1 MNKPEYIHIVD
12 ELRALSDHQKQ
23 IDLPRFFK
31 TGPGE
36 YGEGD
41 KFLGVVVPD
50 IRVVAMRH
58 REASMTLLA
67 DLMQSE
73 WHEVRMCALTIMVLQ
88 VKKNDDAKRK
98 AILEFY
104 LTQTERINNWD
115 LVDLSAPAVVG
126 GYLHNHPDERTL
138 LYRLAESPLLWDNR
152 IAVVANL
159 TLIKYGEFE
168 DILKL
173 AAYYI
178 NKEERLHDL
187 MQKAIGWMLREV
199 GKRDETT
206 LVAFLNECASIAP
219 RTTLRYA
226 IEKFSPERRKE
237 FMTRSK

>member
-1 MNKPEYIHIVD
+1 MNEYNQIVD
-12 ELRALSDHQKQ
+12 ELRTLSDPQKQ

-41 KFLGVVVPD
+41 KFLGVVVPN
-50 IRVVAMRH
+50 IREVAKRH
-58 REASMTLLA
+58 KDAPIELLA
-67 DLMQSE
+67 ELMQSE
-73 WHEVRMCALTIMVLQ
+73 WHEVRMCALAIMVYQ
-88 VKKNDDAKRK
+88 VKKKDDAKHK
-98 AILEFY
+98 AMLEFY
-104 LTQTERINNWD
+104 LTQTTRMNNWD

-126 GYLHNHPDERTL
+126 EYLHNHPEEHNL

-152 IAVVANL
+152 IAVVSNL

-178 NKEERLHDL
+178 NKDEKLHDL

-199 GKRDETT
+199 GKRDEAT
-206 LVAFLNECASIAP
+206 LVSFLNEFATKMP

-237 FMTRSK
+237 FMMR

>member
-1 MNKPEYIHIVD
+1 MNEYNQIVD
-12 ELRALSDHQKQ
+12 ELRTLSDPQKQ

-41 KFLGVVVPD
+41 KFLGVVVPN
-50 IRVVAMRH
+50 IREVAKRH
-58 REASMTLLA
+58 KDAPIELLA
-67 DLMQSE
+67 ELMQSE
-73 WHEVRMCALTIMVLQ
+73 WHEVRMCALAIMVYQ
-88 VKKNDDAKRK
+88 VKKKDDAKHK
-98 AILEFY
+98 AMLEFY
-104 LTQTERINNWD
+104 LTQTTRMNNWD

-126 GYLHNHPDERTL
+126 EYLHNHPEEHNL

-152 IAVVANL
+152 IAVVSNL

-178 NKEERLHDL
+178 NKDEKLHDL

-199 GKRDETT
+199 GKRDEAT
-206 LVAFLNECASIAP
+206 LVSFLNEFATKMP

-226 IEKFSPERRKE
+226 IEKFSPEKRKE
-237 FMTRSK
+237 FMKR

>member
-1 MNKPEYIHIVD
+1 MNEYNQIVD
-12 ELRALSDHQKQ
+12 ELRTLSDPQKQ

-41 KFLGVVVPD
+41 KFLGVVVPN
-50 IRVVAMRH
+50 IREVAKRH
-58 REASMTLLA
+58 KDAPIELLA
-67 DLMQSE
+67 ELMQSE
-73 WHEVRMCALTIMVLQ
+73 WHEVRMCALAIMVYQ
-88 VKKNDDAKRK
+88 VKKKDDAKHK
-98 AILEFY
+98 AMLEFY
-104 LTQTERINNWD
+104 LTQTTRMNNWD

-126 GYLHNHPDERTL
+126 EYLHNHPEERNL
-138 LYRLAESPLLWDNR
+138 LYRLADSPLLWDNR
-152 IAVVANL
+152 IAVVSNL

-178 NKEERLHDL
+178 NKDEKLHDL

-199 GKRDETT
+199 GKRDEAT
-206 LVAFLNECASIAP
+206 LVSFLNEFATKMP

-237 FMTRSK
+237 FMKR

>member
-1 MNKPEYIHIVD
+1 MNEYTQIED
-12 ELRALSDHQKQ
+12 ELRALSDPQKQ

-41 KFLGVVVPD
+41 KFLGVVVPN
-50 IRVVAMRH
+50 IREVAKQH
-58 REASMTLLA
+58 KDASMELLA
-67 DLMQSE
+67 DMMQSE
-73 WHEVRMCALTIMVLQ
+73 WHEVRMCALAIMVQQ
-88 VKKNDDAKRK
+88 VKKKDNAKRK
-98 AILEFY
+98 AMLEFY
-104 LTQTERINNWD
+104 LTQSTRMNNWD

-126 GYLHNHPDERTL
+126 EYLHNHPEERNM
-138 LYRLAESPLLWDNR
+138 LYRLAESPLLWNNR
-152 IAVVANL
+152 IAVVSNL

-178 NKEERLHDL
+178 NKDEKLHDL

-199 GKRDETT
+199 GKRDEAT
-206 LVAFLNECASIAP
+206 LVSFLNEYGKQMP

-226 IEKFSPERRKE
+226 IEKFSPERRKK
-237 FMTRSK
+237 FMKR

>member
-1 MNKPEYIHIVD
+1 MNEYIQIEN
-12 ELRALSDHQKQ
+12 ELRSLSDPQKQ

-31 TGPGE
+31 TSPGE

-41 KFLGVVVPD
+41 KFLGVVVPN
-50 IRVVAMRH
+50 IREVAKRH
-58 REASMTLLA
+58 KDAPIELLA
-67 DLMQSE
+67 ELMQSE
-73 WHEVRMCALTIMVLQ
+73 WHEVRMCALAIMVQQ
-88 VKKNDDAKRK
+88 VKKKDDAKRK
-98 AILEFY
+98 AMLEFY
-104 LTQTERINNWD
+104 LTQTTRMNNWD

-126 GYLHNHPDERTL
+126 EYLHNHPEEHNL

-152 IAVVANL
+152 IAVVANW

-168 DILKL
+168 NILKL

-178 NKEERLHDL
+178 NKEEKLHDL

-199 GKRDETT
+199 GKRDEAT
-206 LVAFLNECASIAP
+206 LVSFLNDYAKRMP

-237 FMTRSK
+237 FMKR

>member
-1 MNKPEYIHIVD
+1 MNEYTQIED
-12 ELRALSDHQKQ
+12 ELRALSDPQKQ

-41 KFLGVVVPD
+41 KFLGVVVPN
-50 IRVVAMRH
+50 IREVAKQH
-58 REASMTLLA
+58 KDASMELLA
-67 DLMQSE
+67 DMMQSE
-73 WHEVRMCALTIMVLQ
+73 WHEVRMCALAIMVLQ
-88 VKKNDDAKRK
+88 VKKKDDTKRK
-98 AILEFY
+98 AVLEFY
-104 LTQTERINNWD
+104 LTQTTRMNNWD

-126 GYLHNHPDERTL
+126 EYLHNHPEERYL

-178 NKEERLHDL
+178 NKDEKLHDL

-199 GKRDETT
+199 GKRDEAT
-206 LVAFLNECASIAP
+206 LVSFLNGYGKQMP

-237 FMTRSK
+237 FMKR